1 MKVNTSSYLINWFV
15 FIYFVILFAERLQ
28 SIIRS
33 CLDKNIQ
40 LMESGFNAYV
50 YIVTILSL
58 IAFVFLLFIANKY
71 YLKALFTWDAAIHEQ
86 INYLVLS
93 ITAGVIL
100 IGGMVHTEY
109 TIPPVQFISYGML
122 IIALIIKTAAMNNE
136 ASSRP
141 LLWLSLTYLIAFSM
155 AIPVMYHSDIHNA
168 GIFHAIEAAV
178 ALLLV
183 GVFTYLM
190 YLVFEG
196 KAVNLFMLFPL
207 AVTVIG
213 DVIILAMRWKEKV
226 NSFVL
231 IFLVISSILWVAG
244 RIVSSV
250 QK

>member
-1 MKVNTSSYLINWFV
+1 MKVNTSSFLINWFV
-15 FIYFVILFAERLQ
+15 FVYFVILFVERLQ

-40 LMESGFNAYV
+40 LMGNGFNAYV
-50 YIVTILSL
+50 YIATILSL
-58 IAFVFLLFIANKY
+58 IAFVCLLFIGNKY
-71 YLKALFTWDAAIHEQ
+71 YIKALFTWDAAIHKQ
-86 INYLVLS
+86 INYLMLS

-109 TIPPVQFISYGML
+109 TIPPVQFTSYGML
-122 IIALIIKTAAMNNE
+122 IIALIMKTAAMNNE

-141 LLWLSLTYLIAFSM
+141 LMWLSLAYLIAFSM
-155 AIPVMYHSDIHNA
+155 AIPVMYHSDIPNA
-168 GIFHAIEAAV
+168 GIFHVIEAVV

-190 YLVFEG
+190 YLVFIG
-196 KAVNLFMLFPL
+196 RAVNLFMLFPL
-207 AVTVIG
+207 VITIIG
-213 DVIILAMRWKEKV
+213 DVIILTMRWKEKA

-231 IFLVISSILWVAG
+231 IFLTLSSILWVVG
-244 RIVSSV
+244 RIVSAM